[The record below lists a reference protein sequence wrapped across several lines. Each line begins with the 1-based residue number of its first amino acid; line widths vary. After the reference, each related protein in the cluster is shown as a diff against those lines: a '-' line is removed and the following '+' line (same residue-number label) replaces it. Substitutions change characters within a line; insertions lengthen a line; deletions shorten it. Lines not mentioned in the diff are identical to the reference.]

1 MTLFRLD
8 ASILPAASASAEIA
22 DIVEAK
28 WTAAHPG
35 EKVVRRHLG
44 TDPLP
49 THIWASAT
57 VAGFTPESERTPA
70 QREALA
76 NAKDLVR
83 SWRPRMSSSW
93 PYRFTTSASPS
104 ISRRGSTW

>member
-57 VAGFTPESERTPA
+57 VAGCTPA

-76 NAKDLVR
+76 NAKDLVQELA
-83 SWRPRMSSSW
+83 
-93 PYRFTTSASPS
+93 SADVVVLAVPFYNFGVSQHFK
-104 ISRRGSTW
+104 TWIDLVIAA

>member
-22 DIVEAK
+22 DVVEAK

-49 THIWASAT
+49 AHIWASAT
-57 VAGFTPESERTPA
+57 VAGFTPEPERTST
-70 QREALA
+70 QREVLA
-76 NAKDLVR
+76 DAQDLVEELVA
-83 SWRPRMSSSW
+83 RMSSSW
-93 PYRFTTSASPS
+93 PCRSTTSASPS
-104 ISRRGSTW
+104 TSRRGSTW